1 MKILYLQYS
10 NPGAFPAAMRAGRLW
25 RAAGHE
31 VRYLGVDFGASDPLA
46 IARDLAGDCDWV
58 RYGKLAPVHFAAR
71 ATGIVRSWRPD
82 WLYIADSMAALACTP
97 LRQFYRGGIVYH
109 EHDSPALAPSL
120 RIRMQWKARNA
131 MARRADAIVL
141 PNADR
146 AALLAQEAALPP
158 GRAPVVAWNTPCR
171 DEVGPPR
178 AADGGGLVR
187 VVYAGSIN
195 AQRVPLALID
205 ALAAVPGVE
214 LTLIGY
220 ETVSSRGYCDQLRS
234 YAQEQQCADRL
245 SIRDAM
251 PYDQL
256 LTALRDYDVTFAA
269 LPLESADVN
278 LRYMAG
284 ASNKTFDAMGQGLA
298 LIVGP
303 GDDWRSIFVEP
314 GFAFAC
320 DPADAGSIADA
331 FRRLADDRNAV
342 RAMGERAR
350 QKIAGDWAYDE
361 MFGPV
366 MRQMAHGAGKP
377 R

>member
-58 RYGKLAPVHFAAR
+58 RYSKLAPLGFAAR
-71 ATGIVRSWRPD
+71 AIAIVGSWRPD

-97 LRQFYRGGIVYH
+97 LRQCYRGGIVYH
-109 EHDSPALAPSL
+109 EHDSPVLAPSF
-120 RIRMQWKARNA
+120 RVRMQWQARNA

-146 AALLAQEAALPP
+146 AALLAREAALPP

-171 DEVGPPR
+171 DEVGSPR
-178 AADGGGLVR
+178 IADGGGLVR
-187 VVYAGSIN
+187 IVYAGSIN
-195 AQRVPLALID
+195 AQRVPQALIE
-205 ALAAVPGVE
+205 ALAAVPGIE

-220 ETVSSRGYCDQLRS
+220 ETVSSRGYCDRLRS
-234 YAQEQQCADRL
+234 YARDQQCADRL
-245 SIRDAM
+245 VIRDAM

-269 LPLESADVN
+269 LPLESSDVN

-314 GFAFAC
+314 GFAVSC
-320 DPADAGSIADA
+320 DPADAASIADA
-331 FRRLADDRNAV
+331 FRRLASDRSAV

-350 QKIAGDWAYDE
+350 QQIAGDWAYDE
-361 MFGPV
+361 QFGPV
-366 MRQMAHGAGKP
+366 MRQMAHAAGKL